1 MGLAII
7 IPEADFSQNNLG
19 RVTFSETAELQA
31 MVINGPRTYEARTV
45 QLSVRYLP
53 LITQER
59 GCTWAIT
66 SDADNCASIGANTGV
81 LTINSNGDNS
91 TVVVRATS
99 TENPSVYADATFKLT
114 YKRSVDILNNITD
127 ITCTH
132 VGVNAYQLSASFD
145 PENTSYTGVTWAVI
159 SGGSYVTIDSST
171 GAITVKEQQVEG
183 NINITVRAT
192 SQHDPTITY
201 EKQITVAYVI
211 PPTFDLSK
219 YIGAIDMTAS
229 GLGAAMND
237 ANAYTILVELS
248 PKSGG
253 INRQVANL
261 CIFSGSSCVPDGFGL
276 YPPVPSL
283 AWISNS
289 LKANYTPMKNAWG
302 NGAAQVHTRYAYGSG
317 LNPAA
322 GDYMLINKD
331 NFRWNNTDYE
341 YDNTTNTT
349 PPFQMMY
356 LTFGFCS
363 SRDAT
368 LASGYATAKEVYDMG
383 VSSNFNPGP
392 NIKLA
397 SFIIVPGTYATMAE
411 VKAARANAWVDIQF
425 DQNLQ
430 PYNAGSCGTL
440 MLSEINDL

>member
-7 IPEADFSQNNLG
+7 IPEADFSQSNLG
-19 RVTFSETAELQA
+19 RVTFSETADLQA
-31 MVINGPRTYEARTV
+31 MVINGPREYEERTV

-53 LITQER
+53 LITQQR
-59 GCTWAIT
+59 GCTWSIV
-66 SDADNCASIGANTGV
+66 SDEDNCASIGAQTG
-81 LTINSNGDNS
+81 LLSINSNADS
-91 TVVVRATS
+91 SVVVIRATS
-99 TENPSVYADATFKLT
+99 TENASISVEATLTLT
-114 YKRSVDILNNITD
+114 YKQSVDILNSITAVNCVQ
-127 ITCTH
+127 T
-132 VGVNAYQLSASFD
+132 GVNAYQLSAVFD
-145 PENTSYTGVTWAVI
+145 PTNTSYTGITWSVI
-159 SGGSYVTIDSST
+159 SGSQYVNLNAST
-171 GAITVKEQQVEG
+171 GEITVKEQQTEG
-183 NINITVRAT
+183 NLSITVRAT
-192 SQHDPTITY
+192 SQHDPTITF
-201 EKQITVAYVI
+201 EKQVTVAYVT

-219 YIGAIDMTAS
+219 HIGAIDMTTS

-237 ANAYTILVELS
+237 ANSYTILVELS

-261 CIFSGSSCVPDGFGL
+261 CIFSGCSCVPNDYGG

-289 LKANYTPMKNAWG
+289 LKACYSPMKNAWS
-302 NGAAQVHTRYAYGSG
+302 NGAAAQRTRQPFGQG
-317 LNPAA
+317 INPAA

-341 YDNTTNTT
+341 YGSSNTT

-356 LTFGFCS
+356 LTFGFAT
-363 SRDAT
+363 SRDVA
-368 LASGYATAKEVYDMG
+368 LSSGLTTAKDVYDAG
-383 VSSNFNPGP
+383 ACSNFNPGP

-397 SFIIVPGTYATMAE
+397 SFIIVPGTYTTMAE

-425 DQNLQ
+425 DNNLQ

-440 MLSEINDL
+440 MLSEVEDL